1 MKCDNSNK
9 NWQTNNNN
17 VCGVLT
23 KECARQYE
31 IFKKNKLKA
40 HPGTHT

>member
-1 MKCDNSNK
+1 MVA
-9 NWQTNNNN
+9 NNINN

-31 IFKKNKLKA
+31 KA

>member
-9 NWQTNNNN
+9 NGKQNQKVANKN

-31 IFKKNKLKA
+31 IFKEKKN
-40 HPGTHT
+40 